1 MNRRAHGFT
10 LVELLVAVAIFAAV
24 SAIAY
29 GGLAQIAQTRQSLA
43 AEQDR
48 FAALTRAMSDVGRDL
63 RQAIARPVRGNYGE
77 TIPALRG
84 SSDSLELSRLG
95 FANPLAEPRS
105 NVERV
110 VYALVDR
117 KLRRGRH
124 AVLDRA
130 PGSVPADRD
139 LLDRVQRLRWRYLDR
154 QGNWSDQ
161 WPSTAIV
168 PVLPGVQPV
177 PREQDLPRA
186 VEMTL
191 DLEDY
196 GELRRVIALPAAIPP
211 AAPRAAGPPP
221 PPPGP
226 GTPAPPTFGVP
237 LPAVP
242 AR

>member
-1 MNRRAHGFT
+1 MSARARGFT

-24 SAIAY
+24 AAIAY

-48 FAALTRAMSDVGRDL
+48 FAALTRAMSDIARDL

-95 FANPLAEPRS
+95 FANPLAESRS

-110 VYALVDR
+110 VYALADR
-117 KLRRGRH
+117 KLRRGRY

-130 PGSVPADRD
+130 PGSVPANRD
-139 LLDRVQRLRWRYLDR
+139 LLDRVVRLRWRYLDR

-161 WPSTAIV
+161 WPGTAIV
-168 PVLPGVQPV
+168 PSVPGVEPV

-191 DLEDY
+191 ALEDY
-196 GELRRVIALPAAIPP
+196 GELRRVIALPAAIPVAAQRGSGLSPPAATTP
-211 AAPRAAGPPP
+211 AAPI
-221 PPPGP
+221 
-226 GTPAPPTFGVP
+226 PTFGVP
-237 LPAVP
+237 LPGRQP
-242 AR
+242 